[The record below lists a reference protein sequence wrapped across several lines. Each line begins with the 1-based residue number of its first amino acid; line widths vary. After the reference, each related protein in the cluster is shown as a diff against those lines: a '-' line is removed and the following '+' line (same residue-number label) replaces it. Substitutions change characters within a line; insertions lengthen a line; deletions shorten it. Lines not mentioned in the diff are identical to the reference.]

1 MRTVVAIPVYKPD
14 LTPIEK
20 GVFLQCVK
28 IFGGRRD
35 IVLFAP
41 ESLDCRA
48 YLAVAPEARIERFAD
63 GCFDGIASYSNL
75 LLTPEFYRRF
85 SEYDYML
92 LF

>member
-1 MRTVVAIPVYKPD
+1 MRTVVAIPAYKPEMTD
-14 LTPIEK
+14 TERYVLQ
-20 GVFLQCVK
+20 QCVRILGK
-28 IFGGRRD
+28 QRK
-35 IVLFAP
+35 IVLFVP

-85 SEYDYML
+85 SSPRY
-92 LF
+92 